1 MIKSE
6 NGTVMIEGYL
16 TDVLAD
22 LQTLLY
28 GIVHDNDIPINKN
41 TLVLMASNA
50 DHRDFGKFIPA
61 MLDSMDRPIKEE
73 DEHDKEDKFLD
84 PVLKDLFNRMFGEG
98 ES

>member
-50 DHRDFGKFIPA
+50 DHSNFEEFISP
-61 MLDSMDRPIKEE
+61 MLESLDNTVGRKPV
-73 DEHDKEDKFLD
+73 D
-84 PVLKDLFNRMFGEG
+84 PVLDDLFNRMFGEG